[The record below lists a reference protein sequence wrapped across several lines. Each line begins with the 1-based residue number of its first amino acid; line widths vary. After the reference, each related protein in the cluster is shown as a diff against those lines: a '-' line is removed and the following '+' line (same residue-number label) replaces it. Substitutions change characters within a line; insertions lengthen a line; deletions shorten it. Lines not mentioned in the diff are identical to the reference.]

1 MARTPE
7 ATIRAVTEAYL
18 GGDVA
23 VFTDQLDEE
32 FHGHGSEQGEYWTS
46 RDEALQRTLANEVRQ
61 VSPKNPPSGE
71 LVELAKRAQCVN
83 EIGEVAWF
91 SCSGGLVLDGEDHQ
105 QASWSTVLRRR
116 DGDWR
121 IVLSHFSI
129 HRVNSRQSSG

>member
-23 VFTDQLDEE
+23 VFTEQLDDE

-46 RDEALQRTLANEVRQ
+46 RDEALQRTLAGEVSR
-61 VSPKNPPSGE
+61 VPKNPPSGE

-91 SCSGGLVLDGEDHQ
+91 SCSGTLHLDGVDHE

-116 DGDWR
+116 DGDWK

-129 HRVNSRQSSG
+129 HRVNSRETSR